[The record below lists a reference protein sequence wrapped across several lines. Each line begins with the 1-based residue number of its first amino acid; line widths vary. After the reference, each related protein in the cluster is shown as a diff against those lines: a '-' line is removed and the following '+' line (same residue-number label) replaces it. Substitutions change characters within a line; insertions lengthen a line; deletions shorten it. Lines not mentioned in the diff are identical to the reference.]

1 MNQLKKNNQI
11 NKVLAS
17 LSLVFL
23 LLFTSCD
30 EVVNLDLETAET
42 KIVIDAEILWKKG
55 TDGSQQVIK
64 ISKTASYYD
73 PTTPKVSGAKVRIE
87 NSNGDIFTF
96 NETEA
101 GQYVCTNFVPVANM
115 EYKLFVDIE
124 GESFTAV
131 EKLITAVPIDKTT
144 QELVP
149 EPDGNFSVEVKIHFT
164 DPAEEV
170 NYYMADFNVDFYRSP
185 QYTLSDDEFSNG
197 NEKTLSFS
205 DEKLQAG
212 KTVNIVY
219 RGVSKNF
226 FDYMNLILEASNSF
240 PISIPPGNIRG
251 NIINTTNP
259 DKFAFGYFRLCEAD
273 TVSYLV
279 K

>member
-1 MNQLKKNNQI
+1 M

-17 LSLVFL
+17 LSLVFI
-23 LLFTSCD
+23 LLFSSCD
-30 EVVNLDLETAET
+30 EVVHLDLDNAES
-42 KIVIDAEILWKKG
+42 KIVVDAEILWKKG
-55 TDGSQQVIK
+55 TSGNEQIIK

-73 PTTPKVSGAKVRIE
+73 PATPKVSGAKVRIE
-87 NSNGDIFTF
+87 NSKGDIFTF
-96 NETEA
+96 NENKA
-101 GQYVCTNFVPVANM
+101 GEYSCTNFVPVVNM
-115 EYKLFVDIE
+115 EYKLFVDVE

-131 EKLITAVPIDKTT
+131 EKLISAVPIDKTS

-149 EPDGNFSVEVKIHFT
+149 EPDGNFSVEVKVHFT
-164 DPAEEV
+164 DPVDQV
-170 NYYMADFNVDFYRSP
+170 NFYMVDFNVDFYNSP
-185 QYTLSDDEFSNG
+185 QYTLTSDEFSNG
-197 NEKTLSFS
+197 NEKNVGFS
-205 DEKLQAG
+205 DEKLQPG

-226 FDYMNLILEASNSF
+226 YDYMNLILNASNSI

-273 TVSYLV
+273 TVSYVV